1 MLRFF
6 HSSCISKN
14 SLVISLIASVTAVVI
29 GISGAYALSK
39 LRFKA
44 RSKINASFYTVYMF
58 SGILIVVPLFKIIS
72 GLGLYDTNTALI
84 IDGRSNTSYC
94 DIHAKSYFD
103 TIPTDI
109 EEAAM
114 IDGLS
119 RIQIIIRIIIPLA
132 ISGIISVFVYCFMVS
147 WNDYLFASI
156 FLSTSENLLYQS
168 V

>member
-6 HSSCISKN
+6 HSSC
-14 SLVISLIASVTAVVI
+14 ISLIASVTAVVI

-84 IDGRSNTSYC
+84 ITMVVQTLPTA
-94 DIHAKSYFD
+94 IFMLKSYFD

-119 RIQIIIRIIIPLA
+119 RIQIIIRISTPDYIWGRMMAASLVTALPVIIMYA
-132 ISGIISVFVYCFMVS
+132 
-147 WNDYLFASI
+147 
-156 FLSTSENLLYQS
+156 LSERFIKGDL
-168 V
+168 VEGGVKG